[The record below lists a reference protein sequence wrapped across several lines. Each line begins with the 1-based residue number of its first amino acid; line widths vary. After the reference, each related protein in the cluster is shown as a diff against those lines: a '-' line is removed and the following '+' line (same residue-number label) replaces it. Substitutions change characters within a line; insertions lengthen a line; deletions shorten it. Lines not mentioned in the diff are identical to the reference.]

1 MNHHCKSQAGR
12 YLKRT
17 REEEVMGLEQNGGS
31 NLQVCSS
38 SASEQYL
45 PGLQYCTSTR
55 APRTPQSFKHWDSP
69 GTGIVTQGESRWKI
83 WQPQCARVDLANAG
97 ETYLT
102 VSQLSSSLYCIC
114 KHNQLLPR
122 KGKYK
127 PTAGTRTWTFGGKTT
142 VLTTRGSLF
151 RTHPLYLLCLC
162 QSPLRVQ
169 RER

>member
-1 MNHHCKSQAGR
+1 MNHHCKIQADR
-12 YLKRT
+12 DLKRS
-17 REEEVMGLEQNGGS
+17 REEEVMGLGQNGGS
-31 NLQVCSS
+31 ILQVCSS

-55 APRTPQSFKHWDSP
+55 APRTPQSLKHWDSP

-102 VSQLSSSLYCIC
+102 LSQLSSSLYCFC
-114 KHNQLLPR
+114 NHNQLLAR

-127 PTAGTRTWTFGGKTT
+127 STAGIRTWTFWGKTT

-151 RTHPLYLLCLC
+151 RTHVLYVLCLC
-162 QSPLRVQ
+162 KSPSRVQ